1 MITKTYGVKGLME
14 WQALI
19 KVGKATLHVP
29 FTGGTLTG
37 YGVTPAMFTTSNV
50 FYQKM
55 IENSD
60 YFHSGKIKLLRTLGT
75 EEPVAAAPKP
85 KEESEK
91 LEVIKVDG
99 VASARDILV
108 KRFGLAIRNLMTK
121 DKVKEAGKAHGIEF
135 DFE

>member
-1 MITKTYGVKGLME
+1 MMTKIYGVKGLME

-37 YGVTPAMFTTSNV
+37 YGVTPATFTTSNV

-55 IENSD
+55 IEDSD
-60 YFHSGKIKLLRTLGT
+60 YFRSGKIALLRTLGT
-75 EEPVAAAPKP
+75 EDKPLEAEPAKADGNA
-85 KEESEK
+85 
-91 LEVIKVDG
+91 EVIKVDG

-108 KRFGLAIRNLMTK
+108 KRYGLAVRNLMTK
-121 DKVKEAGKAHGIEF
+121 DKVKEAGKAHGI
-135 DFE
+135 DFYFE